1 MAAEAE
7 PGAELEGAAL
17 RETFALLV
25 MTWLAGRVDPAIW
38 GPVCW
43 ALTFEFE
50 HTLIHSPK
58 GPFESFLH
66 FRQAILNCSWEFPN

>member
-25 MTWLAGRVDPAIW
+25 MTWLAGRVDPAVW

-50 HTLIHSPK
+50 HTLITHQRALSRAFYTF
-58 GPFESFLH
+58 GRLF
-66 FRQAILNCSWEFPN
+66 